1 MKSNAEVAN
10 FLKPCPCCGNSMPK
24 YNMERSRVEHDGFDF
39 ERISVRITCECGLQT
54 VPYLV
59 ERRPEI
65 GRGDPGG
72 ISQLPVST
80 AMNLAKIWNSR
91 V

>member
-1 MKSNAEVAN
+1 VKSNAEVAN
-10 FLKPCPCCGNSMPK
+10 FLKQCPCCGNTMPK

-39 ERISVRITCECGLQT
+39 ERIGVRITCECGLQT
-54 VPYLV
+54 VPYIV
-59 ERRPEI
+59 ERRPVT
-65 GRGDPGG
+65 GPCDPCG

-80 AMNLAKIWNSR
+80 AMNLAKIWNAR